1 MASREKKHTRRN
13 GIWRVFPFWSF
24 SVSRFGVS
32 RFSQKKNY
40 SEAKMK
46 LISQLFHCVG
56 LGKGS
61 ARVSSAKVIN
71 LIVLGFDES
80 GKTTMCL
87 QLHNNLDKGTTPTT
101 GLTKFAPLHVQ
112 GYNVILHDMGGAD
125 GCRKMW
131 KSYFA
136 NVHGVVF
143 VVDSTKKSL
152 KTEMESFRE
161 TVNHPQVKAAYL

>member
-1 MASREKKHTRRN
+1 
-13 GIWRVFPFWSF
+13 
-24 SVSRFGVS
+24 
-32 RFSQKKNY
+32 
-40 SEAKMK
+40 MK

-71 LIVLGFDES
+71 LIVLGLDES

-87 QLHNNLDKGTTPTT
+87 QVHNNLEKGTTPTT
-101 GLTKFAPLHVQ
+101 GLTKYAPLRVQ
-112 GYNVILHDMGGAD
+112 GCDVILHDMGGAD

-136 NVHGVVF
+136 DVHGVVF

-152 KTEMESFRE
+152 KTEIESFRE
-161 TVNHPQVKAAYL
+161 TENIQNECLQ